1 VSDDKILDQDEI
13 DALIHGVDLGKVA
26 TTAEPAPGE
35 VRSYDF
41 NNQMRIVR
49 GRMPTLEMINERFAR
64 IFRISLYNM
73 LRRNPEISVQQIQV
87 KKFSEYVHTLHVP
100 TSLNLVKMNPLRGT
114 ALVVLEPKLVFAT
127 VDNFFG
133 GTGRHAKIEGR
144 EFTAT
149 EQRVIHMVLRNVFA
163 DLHEAWSHVAPL
175 EIEDYVIQTAEFMS
189 PPRWHIGH
197 TSWFFETVL
206 QAHQP
211 GYQVYSEDYL
221 FYFNSYYE
229 GFGERIA
236 RPKRGTKSRPT
247 VKDTVAYRNHVDE
260 KVLRF
265 LESLDDHPNAQTV
278 MSLIRLGLEHER
290 FQSQRC
296 CASRSAEWRILRGKL
311 LSPRVGVHEKYAF
324 RTIHPT
330 KPVPEAGGNFFLQ
343 ATLSHINPY

>member
-1 VSDDKILDQDEI
+1 MSDDKILDQAEI
-13 DALIHGVDLGKVA
+13 DALIHGVDIGAVN
-26 TTAEPAPGE
+26 TTPEPGPNE

-64 IFRISLYNM
+64 IFRVSLYNL
-73 LRRNPEISVQQIQV
+73 LRRSPEISVQQIQV

-175 EIEDYVIQTAEFMS
+175 EVEFVGSEINPHFANIVSPSEIVVVTSFHIEVDGGGGNLHVTMPYSMIEPLREILDAGVASDRVEKDERWMICLREEIEDAEVQLTTRLGRCSITLATLLNLKPGDIVPCDFA
-189 PPRWHIGH
+189 GKV
-197 TSWFFETVL
+197 TVL
-206 QAHQP
+206 AEDVPVFRGSFGLSHGLQA
-211 GYQVYSEDYL
+211 VKVE
-221 FYFNSYYE
+221 
-229 GFGERIA
+229 ERV
-236 RPKRGTKSRPT
+236 R
-247 VKDTVAYRNHVDE
+247 RNPSITN
-260 KVLRF
+260 
-265 LESLDDHPNAQTV
+265 ESLTAK
-278 MSLIRLGLEHER
+278 R
-290 FQSQRC
+290 
-296 CASRSAEWRILRGKL
+296 A
-311 LSPRVGVHEKYAF
+311 
-324 RTIHPT
+324 
-330 KPVPEAGGNFFLQ
+330 
-343 ATLSHINPY
+343 